1 MPESLLTFLVTANAR
16 KEATMSPEERQLL
29 TALFDRIRT
38 AAATPR
44 DRDAETLIDQAT
56 REQPYATYYLAQA
69 VIVQEKGLEAAAN
82 HIKELEDRVHQLEA
96 ETSEHHRAEQS
107 GGFLNSIFGS
117 GQAQQPAAPQR
128 ALRTGPG
135 PQAGPQSGPWGAAP
149 RQSYRTG
156 SDYDDGYRAPPPSAA
171 PWSGQTSVPSAGG
184 GFLRGALGTAAG
196 VAGGMLL
203 ANSLSGIFGSHMSSL
218 GLGSPLAGA
227 NPSGSGNAPA
237 EETVINNNYFG
248 DDAIRQASDGNAPAN
263 SNDATDKSGSNDG
276 WQQADYVDDDF
287 SDDQADFDNS
297 DIGSDDSM
305 DV

>member
-1 MPESLLTFLVTANAR
+1 
-16 KEATMSPEERQLL
+16 MSPEERQLL

-82 HIKELEDRVHQLEA
+82 RIRELEDRIHQLEA

-107 GGFLNSIFGS
+107 GGFLSSIFGS
-117 GQAQQPAAPQR
+117 GQPQQSAPAPR
-128 ALRTGPG
+128 PG
-135 PQAGPQSGPWGAAP
+135 IQTGPQSGPWGSAP
-149 RQSYRTG
+149 RQNYRTG
-156 SDYDDGYRAPPPSAA
+156 SDYDDGYRTPPPSAA
-171 PWSGQTSVPSAGG
+171 PWSGQMSAPSAGG
-184 GFLRGALGTAAG
+184 SFLRGALGTAAG

-203 ANSLSGIFGSHMSSL
+203 ANSLSGIFGSHMNSL

-227 NPSGSGNAPA
+227 NPFGSGNAPA

-263 SNDATDKSGSNDG
+263 SNDTADKSGSNDG

-305 DV
+305 NV

>member
-1 MPESLLTFLVTANAR
+1 
-16 KEATMSPEERQLL
+16 MSPEERQLL
-29 TALFDRIRT
+29 TSLFDRVRT

-82 HIKELEDRVHQLEA
+82 RIRELEERVHQLEA
-96 ETSEHHRAEQS
+96 ETSERHRAEQT
-107 GGFLNSIFGS
+107 GGFLSSIFGT
-117 GQAQQPAAPQR
+117 GQPQQPTPAPR
-128 ALRTGPG
+128 PV
-135 PQAGPQSGPWGAAP
+135 PQPGPQSGPWGSAP
-149 RQSYRTG
+149 CQNYRTS

-171 PWSGQTSVPSAGG
+171 SWSGQASAPSAGG
-184 GFLRGALGTAAG
+184 SFLRGALGTAAG

-203 ANSLSGIFGSHMSSL
+203 ANSLSGIFGSHMNSL
-218 GLGSPLAGA
+218 GWGSPLAGA
-227 NPSGSGNAPA
+227 NPFGSGNAPV

-248 DDAIRQASDGNAPAN
+248 DDAIRQASDGNAPAAS
-263 SNDATDKSGSNDG
+263 SNDAADRSGSNDG
-276 WQQADYVDDDF
+276 WQQADYTDDDF

-297 DIGSDDSM
+297 DMGGDDSI

>member
-1 MPESLLTFLVTANAR
+1 
-16 KEATMSPEERQLL
+16 MSPEERQLL

-82 HIKELEDRVHQLEA
+82 RIRELEDRIHQLEA

-107 GGFLNSIFGS
+107 GGFLSSIFGS
-117 GQAQQPAAPQR
+117 GQPQQSAPAPR
-128 ALRTGPG
+128 PG
-135 PQAGPQSGPWGAAP
+135 IQTGPQSGPWGSAP
-149 RQSYRTG
+149 RQNYRTG
-156 SDYDDGYRAPPPSAA
+156 SDYDDGYRTPPAVRRPLER
-171 PWSGQTSVPSAGG
+171 PDVGPLGRRQL
-184 GFLRGALGTAAG
+184 LRGALGTAAG

-203 ANSLSGIFGSHMSSL
+203 ANSLSGIFGSHMNSL

-227 NPSGSGNAPA
+227 NPFGSGNAPA

-248 DDAIRQASDGNAPAN
+248 DDAIRQASDGNAPPTAMIPPTN
-263 SNDATDKSGSNDG
+263 PARTTAGSRPTTSTTIFPTTRRISTTAISAAT
-276 WQQADYVDDDF
+276 
-287 SDDQADFDNS
+287 
-297 DIGSDDSM
+297 IR
-305 DV
+305 